1 MVGEQLAFDKL
12 PCIMNDMLAPLPLS
26 VSIITLNEESNLP
39 RCLASVRDLAAEIV
53 VLDCGSTDG
62 TADVAR
68 RFGADFHV
76 QPWRGNVEQ
85 KNAALHL
92 CTQPWVLCLD
102 ADEVLSPELIAAI
115 RSAFARGEPKLDGYW
130 VNRRT
135 FYLGRWIWH
144 AWYPEWRLRLVRKHK
159 ARWTGLDPHDYL
171 EVAGET
177 ARLKGDLLHYSFRD
191 LQDHLQRWIKY
202 ARIMA
207 DRDARDGRKFRWYY
221 LVFSP
226 WFAFFKRLIL
236 KQGWRD
242 GWRGWVISFA
252 SLTYVF
258 AKYAFLLEKRLVAP
272 AQSAASAPKNKEPN
286 VK

>member
-1 MVGEQLAFDKL
+1 
-12 PCIMNDMLAPLPLS
+12 MNAPLPLS
-26 VSIITLNEESNLP
+26 VSIITLDEEANLP
-39 RCLASVRDLAAEIV
+39 RCLQSVRGLASEIV
-53 VLDCGSTDG
+53 VLDCGSTDKTG
-62 TADVAR
+62 DIAKQ
-68 RFGADFHV
+68 FGAVFAVHEWQGHV
-76 QPWRGNVEQ
+76 AQ
-85 KNAALHL
+85 KNLALER
-92 CTQPWVLCLD
+92 CTQPWALCVD
-102 ADEVLSPELIAAI
+102 ADEVVSPELAGSIRTLFAA
-115 RSAFARGEPKLDGYW
+115 GEPKLDGYW

-144 AWYPEWRLRLVRKHK
+144 AWYPEWRLRLVRNGK

-171 EVAGET
+171 EVTGET

-191 LQDHLQRWIKY
+191 LQDHLHRWIKY

-207 DRDARDGRKFRWYY
+207 DRDALNGREFRWYY

-236 KQGWRD
+236 KQAWRD
-242 GWRGWVISFA
+242 GWRGWMISFA

-258 AKYAFLLEKRLVAP
+258 AKYAFLLEKRLVAQ
-272 AQSAASAPKNKEPN
+272 ATPKNNEPN